1 MGGAGMLAAGN
12 YSVFAPYS
20 NRILTRFPHR
30 QVLVLVCWEVCSSPT
45 PSMTSVTTSVAET
58 SVTFEMAMMLVMPA
72 SQTTLT
78 YDLLGIYM

>member
-12 YSVFAPYS
+12 YSIFVPYL
-20 NRILTRFPHR
+20 NQILTRFLHR
-30 QVLVLVCWEVCSSPT
+30 QVLVLVCWGVCSSPT
-45 PSMTSVTTSVAET
+45 LSMTSVTTSVAET